1 MPMFPALTFRRAGV
15 LPERVR
21 AAVPRRFEAV
31 AEALVAR
38 TDVLGPCSVVGRD
51 VVGDGAALAEALE
64 DLRSTYRLVRGT
76 PPALPAVEAL
86 AVAWS
91 EATLEYLHDLSCE
104 DPLTGLASL
113 AHVRSRLEELYRE
126 AELCDVPVPGSHA
139 LVLVELRS
147 RGGTDLPGHPFT
159 RAMRLAQVA
168 EAMRA
173 VFCGGQTLGRLG
185 PDRAVA
191 VVPRSRDLAVSLGL
205 LRDLLSDLDLGSTG
219 VRVWVEGLPADPD
232 ATGSLL
238 GELAR

>member
-31 AEALVAR
+31 AEALAAH
-38 TDVLGPCSVVGRD
+38 TDVVAACSVVGRD

-76 PPALPAVEAL
+76 PPALRVVEAL

-104 DPLTGLASL
+104 DPLTGLGSL
-113 AHVRSRLEELYRE
+113 AHVRSRVGELYRE
-126 AELCDVPVPGSHA
+126 ADLSDLPVPGSHA
-139 LVLVELRS
+139 LVLVELRLGG
-147 RGGTDLPGHPFT
+147 RGDLMGPFT

-191 VVPRSRDLAVSLGL
+191 LVARTPDLAVSVGL
-205 LRDLLSDLDLGSTG
+205 LRELLCDLELDDTG

-232 ATGSLL
+232 ATGGLL
-238 GELAR
+238 DELAR

>member
-1 MPMFPALTFRRAGV
+1 MPMFPALTFRRAV
-15 LPERVR
+15 TLPERVR

-31 AEALVAR
+31 AEALAGH
-38 TDVLGPCSVVGRD
+38 TDVLAACSVVGGD

-76 PPALPAVEAL
+76 PPPVRAVEAL

-91 EATLEYLHDLSCE
+91 EATLQYLHDLSCE

-113 AHVRSRLEELYRE
+113 AHLRSRLEEIHRD
-126 AELCDVPVPGSHA
+126 AELSDVPVPASHA
-139 LVLVELRS
+139 LVLVEVRFPV
-147 RGGTDLPGHPFT
+147 RTDLRGPFT
-159 RAMRLAQVA
+159 RALHLAQVA

-191 VVPRSRDLAVSLGL
+191 LVARDPDLAVSVGL
-205 LRDLLSDLDLGSTG
+205 LRDLLSDLDLDDAGL
-219 VRVWVEGLPADPD
+219 RVWVEGLPEDPD

-238 GELAR
+238 DELAR